1 METRVF
7 ADEQAAA
14 EAAVCS
20 GLSCSLDSRTTR
32 HDHRPVLDRPEW
44 KHPPSAAAQAFRLFL
59 RLSLARELFVHG

>member
-7 ADEQAAA
+7 ADEQTAA

-32 HDHRPVLDRPEW
+32 HDHRPVLQNSTGRNGSIRLPQPR
-44 KHPPSAAAQAFRLFL
+44 KHFGFFCAC
-59 RLSLARELFVHG
+59 H